1 MFSSSYGI
9 GVGGTGIFDYLISQN
24 LESVNCQYHT
34 YYGKFSELSADGGS
48 EKQKLVC
55 GTPDAP
61 RTQNIGVRHI
71 EAWTVPAP
79 RAYNTEDNPIL
90 TPDEID
96 WLKGQM
102 GGVHLEVGWV
112 QPTSPPAARV

>member
-1 MFSSSYGI
+1 MGAGLDPPYYKVTTRQAYPIQATPDYAFMFSSSYGI
-9 GVGGTGIFDYLISQN
+9 GVGGAGTFDYLISQN

-61 RTQNIGVRHI
+61 RTQNIGVRHV
-71 EAWTVPAP
+71 EAWTVPGPQA
-79 RAYNTEDNPIL
+79 
-90 TPDEID
+90 
-96 WLKGQM
+96 G
-102 GGVHLEVGWV
+102 
-112 QPTSPPAARV
+112 